1 MAGGCAYHAARR
13 LLALADHIH
22 SLNGAAD
29 HDVKCTLSKKEATMF
44 CSACGHQNE
53 ATSKFCAS
61 CGKPLV
67 AGTQQ
72 VASPPAAPS
81 PQEPLEPGRGGLI
94 LTFGILSIVPLGPIL
109 GIPAWVMGH
118 RDLKKIRAGL
128 IAVGQ
133 QGLTQAGMILG
144 IIGTFVTVVGAAIAV
159 GLSLFSAQSIQSNR
173 DAMINDLNN
182 LAAMAYQ
189 YRVRP
194 ASLDGG
200 AGTYTGFTI
209 PAKMQT
215 NENATY
221 VATVQADE
229 IEFVA
234 TSAQNTINTVTVK
247 CEGEGRLH

>member
-1 MAGGCAYHAARR
+1 MY
-13 LLALADHIH
+13 
-22 SLNGAAD
+22 
-29 HDVKCTLSKKEATMF
+29 

-53 ATSKFCAS
+53 ATSKFCAN
-61 CGKPLV
+61 CGKPLI
-67 AGTQQ
+67 AGTQG
-72 VASPPAAPS
+72 VTSPHPAPS
-81 PQEPLEPGRGGLI
+81 PQEALEAGRGGLI
-94 LTFGILSIVPLGPIL
+94 LTFGILSILLLGPIL

-133 QGLTQAGMILG
+133 KGLTQAGMILG
-144 IIGTFVTVVGAAIAV
+144 IIGTFVSGFVIVVGIAIAV

-189 YRVRP
+189 YRIRP
-194 ASLDGG
+194 ASMGG
-200 AGTYTGFTI
+200 GEGTYTGFTI

-215 NENATY
+215 NENAKYAST
-221 VATVQADE
+221 AHADE

-234 TSAQNTINTVTVK
+234 TSAQNRTNTITVK
-247 CEGEGRLH
+247 CDGDGRLHGWTYTGDFM

>member
-1 MAGGCAYHAARR
+1 MY
-13 LLALADHIH
+13 
-22 SLNGAAD
+22 
-29 HDVKCTLSKKEATMF
+29 
-44 CSACGHQNE
+44 CSACAHQNE
-53 ATSKFCAS
+53 ATSKFCAN

-67 AGTQQ
+67 AGTQG
-72 VASPPAAPS
+72 VTSPHPAPS
-81 PQEPLEPGRGGLI
+81 PQEALEAGRGGLI
-94 LTFGILSIVPLGPIL
+94 LTFGILSILLLGPIL

-133 QGLTQAGMILG
+133 QRLTQAGMVLG
-144 IIGTFVTVVGAAIAV
+144 IIGTFVQVVGIAIAV
-159 GLSLFSAQSIQSNR
+159 GLSFFSAQSITSNK

-194 ASLDGG
+194 ASMDGG

-234 TSAQNTINTVTVK
+234 TSAQKTTNTITVK
-247 CEGEGRLH
+247 CDGDGRLHGWTYAGDFM